1 MTIPGSDHHVPD
13 CLWVW
18 HWEEF
23 QYPGYPPGTSES
35 NPPVRGFHVNWA
47 DMKIGEDDPRINT
60 SAQAMCDSR
69 SFRLYRNHDPQE
81 LDLRRDEIDKR
92 PDIEPISHYTT
103 SEEMTTTN
111 RRQADTEHNE
121 QQQQQQQQQPRP
133 RSPGKPRLRRHGRG
147 QSLLEKLSTALVI
160 NDHDQQTAE
169 GLSGSEGSFGPSLAD
184 ARSRVYC
191 DMETKTLHPFCEGGG
206 GSMNGQGAG
215 EGEGVRPCFDFEGSN
230 MLRGPGVQKRQA
242 PRVQDWR
249 VIRRQGGR

>member
-1 MTIPGSDHHVPD
+1 MTIAGSDNHVPD

-18 HWEEF
+18 HWEEC

-47 DMKIGEDDPRINT
+47 DMKIGKDDPRLNT

-69 SFRLYRNHDPQE
+69 SFRLYKNHDPQE
-81 LDLRRDEIDKR
+81 LDLRRDEIDKK
-92 PDIEPISHYTT
+92 PDIVPISHYMT
-103 SEEMTTTN
+103 SEETTTTN
-111 RRQADTEHNE
+111 RRQAHTEHNEE
-121 QQQQQQQQQPRP
+121 QQQQQQRP
-133 RSPGKPRLRRHGRG
+133 RSPGKPRRRRHGRG

-160 NDHDQQTAE
+160 NDHEQQTAE
-169 GLSGSEGSFGPSLAD
+169 GLCGSEGSFGPSFAD

-191 DMETKTLHPFCEGGG
+191 DMETKTLHPFCKGGG

-215 EGEGVRPCFDFEGSN
+215 EGDGVRPCFDFEGSN

-249 VIRRQGGR
+249 VSRRQGGR